1 MLARIEQSPWA
12 GAVHRIG
19 DPTILVWL
27 IGAVLVLG
35 GICLALGMMTRLTAL
50 LLFVTL
56 IPITISGHVAP
67 GHVGPLLKNVAI
79 LGGHPFLCSRPGF
92 FCSAAGCKVAG
103 RRA

>member
-1 MLARIEQSPWA
+1 MLARIEESPWA

-35 GICLALGMMTRLTAL
+35 GICLALGMMTRPTGL

-56 IPITISGHVAP
+56 IPITIGGHDPP
-67 GHVGPLLKNVAI
+67 GHVGPLLKNVGI
-79 LGGHPFLCSRPGF
+79 LGGHPLL
-92 FCSAAGCKVAG
+92 
-103 RRA
+103 